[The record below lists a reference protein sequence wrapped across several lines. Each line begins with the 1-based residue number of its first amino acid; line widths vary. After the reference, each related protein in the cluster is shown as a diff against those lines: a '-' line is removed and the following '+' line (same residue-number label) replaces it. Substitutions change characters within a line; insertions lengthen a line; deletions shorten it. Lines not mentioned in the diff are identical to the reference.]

1 VCVCVCVCMCVS
13 LLASERRMNP
23 SVVHV
28 KTEIDPSSYRPSS
41 EHSVVVEYDK
51 SSLDELFRVV
61 TQDGGA
67 APQSSYRQKNLP
79 ASFFEEPTR
88 NIPRSKCPQT
98 VHSRSVSSPAS
109 LHQNLSPAA
118 RAVPQHGR
126 QGSCDG
132 FLDSAAAVTGEE
144 FDISRQQ
151 PTPDK
156 PNL

>member
-1 VCVCVCVCMCVS
+1 
-13 LLASERRMNP
+13 MNP
-23 SVVHV
+23 GVVQV
-28 KTEIDPSSYRPSS
+28 KTEIDSYRPSA

-51 SSLDELFRVV
+51 SSLDELFKVV

-67 APQSSYRQKNLP
+67 APPQSSYRKKNLP

-88 NIPRSKCPQT
+88 NVPRSRCLPT

-118 RAVPQHGR
+118 PRAAPQHGR

-132 FLDSAAAVTGEE
+132 FLDSAAITSEG
-144 FDISRQQ
+144 FDISQQQ

-156 PNL
+156 PAL

>member
-1 VCVCVCVCMCVS
+1 
-13 LLASERRMNP
+13 MNP
-23 SVVHV
+23 GVVPVQV
-28 KTEIDPSSYRPSS
+28 KTEVDTSCYRPPS

-51 SSLDELFRVV
+51 SSLDELFKVV

-67 APQSSYRQKNLP
+67 APPQSSYRKKNLP
-79 ASFFEEPTR
+79 ASFFEEPSR
-88 NIPRSKCPQT
+88 NIPRSKCLPT

-118 RAVPQHGR
+118 RTVPQHGR

-132 FLDSAAAVTGEE
+132 FLDSAAAVVNSEG
-144 FDISRQQ
+144 FDMSRQQ

-156 PNL
+156 QTL